1 MMPDTNCRLCFEKLD
16 KNYSN
21 IFDCQNEELSLGAKI
36 MICLSIPVH
45 NNDNLPEKICIP
57 CTDEITRFYDF
68 RNKCQSTYYSLI
80 QKYKENGIKEPVD
93 SKVNLSLT
101 KDEEILDEYII
112 NSLEEEPE
120 INDDKIKSDNLENFV
135 EESFV
140 TSREIIKT
148 GEEKNLSKK
157 YKCFYCDLLF
167 DSYQGAVDHC
177 IGCMVSKKNT
187 NGIDALKEDQDDKE
201 TGSDYAEVEFIEDI
215 DYDGEEKNYYEAEA
229 EENVAEMIENKKE
242 LEDNSENKFEDEDYI
257 SSDEPY
263 QDESENQDP
272 KDSSQNILLPKA
284 ELNPEVRAKRRY
296 CKKKIYPEN
305 YPCPE
310 CKKPFSSRSLMRRHF
325 MVHTGERPYR
335 CETCGRRFSQL
346 GALNFHKKL
355 HEDPPYRCD
364 RCSKPFMRPS
374 DLEKHLRTHTGEKP
388 FTCQV
393 CGKNFTQL
401 VAVQQHERVHT
412 GDKPFRCRICGK
424 TFSQSANKSK
434 HEKIHQKGLKP
445 FICDLC
451 GRSFSDN
458 EEMEEHKAGHG
469 GEKVRECDF
478 CGMKFKKF
486 SEVIDHVRRYHTF
499 ERPHTC
505 DFCQKAFYS
514 LYSLKQHIMTH
525 TGQKPFACAECPSKF
540 TQKGNLQKHFS
551 RKHPGKIFKDIWNNK
566 DTDLNGL
573 NGLEGFEDNSIDKPD
588 VDVKIEN

>member
-1 MMPDTNCRLCFEKLD
+1 M
-16 KNYSN
+16 
-21 IFDCQNEELSLGAKI
+21 
-36 MICLSIPVH
+36 
-45 NNDNLPEKICIP
+45 
-57 CTDEITRFYDF
+57 
-68 RNKCQSTYYSLI
+68 
-80 QKYKENGIKEPVD
+80 
-93 SKVNLSLT
+93 
-101 KDEEILDEYII
+101 
-112 NSLEEEPE
+112 
-120 INDDKIKSDNLENFV
+120 
-135 EESFV
+135 
-140 TSREIIKT
+140 
-148 GEEKNLSKK
+148 
-157 YKCFYCDLLF
+157 F

-177 IGCMVSKKNT
+177 IECLSIKKTT
-187 NGIDALKEDQDDKE
+187 NGFDASKENQDDKE

-215 DYDGEEKNYYEAEA
+215 DYDGENKNDYEAE
-229 EENVAEMIENKKE
+229 ERVDDPEVAEIVEKE
-242 LEDNSENKFEDEDYI
+242 EPEDNSKNKFEDEDYI

-272 KDSSQNILLPKA
+272 KDSSLNISKA
-284 ELNPEVRAKRRY
+284 ESNPEVRPKRRY
-296 CKKKIYPEN
+296 CKKKIYPDN

-310 CKKPFSSRSLMRRHF
+310 CNKPFSSRSLMRRHF
-325 MVHTGERPYR
+325 MVHTGERPHR

-388 FTCQV
+388 YTCHV

-412 GDKPFRCRICGK
+412 GDKPFRCKVCGK

-445 FICDLC
+445 FVCDLC

-458 EEMEEHKAGHG
+458 EEMEVHKTGHG
-469 GEKVRECDF
+469 GEKARECDF

-486 SEVIDHVRRYHTF
+486 CEVIDHVRRYHTF

-505 DFCQKAFYS
+505 DFCKKAFYS

-551 RKHPGKIFKDIWNNK
+551 RKHPGKVFKDVWNNK
-566 DTDLNGL
+566 DSDDL
-573 NGLEGFEDNSIDKPD
+573 NGLEGFEDYSVDKSD
-588 VDVKIEN
+588 TDVKIEN